1 MFNFLAQFII
11 LSILATTGFL
21 PTVPSERPADL
32 AGPQKINPENI
43 GVELTA
49 KSAVVLDAKSGK
61 ILFSK
66 NAGEA
71 RPIASITKLMT
82 ALVFLDH
89 NPGWEKVV
97 AITEDDQRVGGIIYL
112 APGGKV
118 TVRDLFNLTLISS
131 TNEAAVALAKSTGLE
146 LVEFVNLM
154 NAKAAELG
162 LQNTKFVEPT
172 GLEPGNVS
180 TAYELSQLARA
191 AFSQPEIVEATAKS
205 RYNFSLANS
214 GRKIIAYST
223 DDLLGSFLNDE
234 NFGYRLLGAKTG
246 YLNEAGYCLTSQII
260 KGENPIIITLLGSQ
274 TEKDR
279 WQEAKG
285 LAEWTYENYEW
296 PQ

>member
-1 MFNFLAQFII
+1 M
-11 LSILATTGFL
+11 
-21 PTVPSERPADL
+21 PSERPADL